1 LDKDLFLRA
10 LYTMAQHGTAP
21 AEGCKY
27 FGVGYEH
34 VFEAIR
40 QKYFYEHFGRNI
52 CAQKFVVGPYGSG
65 KTHFLRH
72 LMEIARDENCVTSE
86 IALNRDIDFSDKLL
100 IYSEVVRNMK
110 APLQQNEG
118 LSEFLRYTL
127 ENMINDPK
135 NSQYLKEKF
144 LRDINDGSF
153 KSREFGKVIKL
164 AIISYLNGDIST
176 FDSCC
181 DYLLGNISDSKL
193 CRELGI
199 SKVTKSA
206 QNKRAEDMLFSL
218 FQFVYY
224 IGYRGIIV
232 GFDEAEQSFNVDRKK
247 LAKIFSTL
255 RSLLDAIVN
264 LKDASALI
272 VYAMTNDVYEEM
284 NKYPA
289 LHQRLSSPYEKDF
302 FSGNVLAPVIDL
314 TRLDSIDLSKKIA
327 MKISDVFYETFK
339 DQINISKNEIL
350 RKADEISEEIIK
362 KGVSSSNKREITK
375 AVCTYLLEILEEGE
389 IDYGNLG
396 KIYTQNIYEDEV

>member
-1 LDKDLFLRA
+1 
-10 LYTMAQHGTAP
+10 MAQNGTAP

-27 FGVGYEH
+27 FGVGYENI
-34 VFEAIR
+34 FEAIK
-40 QKYFYEHFGRNI
+40 QKYFYEQFGRNL
-52 CAQKFVVGPYGSG
+52 CAQKFVIGPYGSG

-100 IYSEVVRNMK
+100 IYSEVVRNIK

-118 LSEFLRYTL
+118 LSEFLGYTL
-127 ENMINDPK
+127 DNMINDTK
-135 NSQYLKEKF
+135 NPHYLKERF
-144 LRDINDGSF
+144 SRDINDSKF

-164 AIISYLNGDIST
+164 ALVSYLNNDIST
-176 FDSCC
+176 FDLCC
-181 DYLLGNISDSKL
+181 DYLLGNISDNKL
-193 CRELGI
+193 CKELGV

-255 RSLLDAIVN
+255 RSLLDAVIN

-272 VYAMTNDVYEEM
+272 IYAMTNDVYEEM

-289 LHQRLSSPYEKDF
+289 LQQRLSSPYERDF

-327 MKISDVFYETFK
+327 IKISDVFYETFK
-339 DQINISKNEIL
+339 DQLTISRDEIL
-350 RKADEISEEIIK
+350 KKADEISDGIIK
-362 KGVSSSNKREITK
+362 RGVSSSNKREITK
-375 AVCTYLLEILEEGE
+375 AVCTYLLEILEDRELE
-389 IDYGNLG
+389 YGILK
-396 KIYTQNIYEDEV
+396 KINTQNLYEDEV

>member
-1 LDKDLFLRA
+1 MDKDLFLRA

-27 FGVGYEH
+27 FGVGYEN
-34 VFEAIR
+34 VFEAIK
-40 QKYFYEHFGRNI
+40 QKYFYEQFGRNI

-100 IYSEVVRNMK
+100 IYSEVVRNIK

-127 ENMINDPK
+127 DSMIRDTK
-135 NSQYLKEKF
+135 NPQYLKERF
-144 LRDINDGSF
+144 SRDINDSRF
-153 KSREFGKVIKL
+153 KSREFGKMIKL
-164 AIISYLNGDIST
+164 ALVSYLNNDIST
-176 FDSCC
+176 FDLCC
-181 DYLLGNISDSKL
+181 DYLLGNISDNKL

-199 SKVTKSA
+199 PKVTKSA

-255 RSLLDAIVN
+255 RSLMDAVVN

-289 LHQRLSSPYEKDF
+289 LQQRLSNPYDRDF

-314 TRLDSIDLSKKIA
+314 TRLDSVDLSKKIA

-339 DQINISKNEIL
+339 DQINISKDEIL
-350 RKADEISEEIIK
+350 RMADEISSEIIK
-362 KGVSSSNKREITK
+362 RGVSSSNKREITK
-375 AVCTYLLEILEEGE
+375 AVCTYLLGILEGREYNNYVLE
-389 IDYGNLG
+389 N
-396 KIYTQNIYEDEV
+396 TQNIYEDEV